1 MFGISFVRVASVT
14 AAFFVASFI
23 SFPSFPSSGLLSLT
37 PSISI
42 NREFKGDRLP
52 LVAPSPAETRREL
65 GMRAPPSESQSRE
78 SAGRLR
84 QRLQSGRGAAARQRV
99 SPLHGLI
106 FGVPNSFRR
115 FFGNVAVRMLVETLG
130 ENLN

>member
-1 MFGISFVRVASVT
+1 MEPHVLFVGGIEYGARRKRGVEVFGVTPMFGISFVRVASVT

-78 SAGRLR
+78 KVPVGCDSAF
-84 QRLQSGRGAAARQRV
+84 S
-99 SPLHGLI
+99 
-106 FGVPNSFRR
+106 
-115 FFGNVAVRMLVETLG
+115 
-130 ENLN
+130 